1 MKRNGEKIVS
11 VAICNNLDPIFRFSD
26 KILAAIREGSTS
38 ILAGLGGGRGTGEG
52 GGRIGILFPS
62 ASTLS

>member
-11 VAICNNLDPIFRFSD
+11 VAICNNLDPIFRVSD

-38 ILAGLGGGRGTGEG
+38 ILAGLGGGRRTD
-52 GGRIGILFPS
+52 RDSLS
-62 ASTLS
+62 LRASTLS